1 LDDSWEFNLAT
12 EKQNYKQMKLRKR
25 LEFKPEVA
33 TGSLNDIMFFL
44 LLFFLLVATFANP
57 NVIKLLLPKSSS
69 NQTLD
74 KKQITLSITKERNYF
89 IDKEQIPFNKLE
101 GSLKVIKQKI
111 NDVTIVLRTDNS
123 LTIQDLIDV
132 LAIGNKLQIKM
143 ILATEKRSS

>member
-1 LDDSWEFNLAT
+1 
-12 EKQNYKQMKLRKR
+12 MKLRKR

-57 NVIKLLLPKSSS
+57 NVIKLLLPKSAS

-74 KKQITLSITKERNYF
+74 KKQITLSITKEKNYF
-89 IDKEQIPFNKLE
+89 IDKDQVPFNKLE
-101 GSLKVIKQKI
+101 GALKVIKTRI
-111 NDVTIVLRTDNS
+111 SDVTIVLRTDNT

-143 ILATEKRSS
+143 ILATEKRGS

>member
-1 LDDSWEFNLAT
+1 
-12 EKQNYKQMKLRKR
+12 MKLRKR

-57 NVIKLLLPKSSS
+57 NVIKLLLPKSAS

-74 KKQITLSITKERNYF
+74 KKQITLSITKEKNYF

-101 GSLKVIKQKI
+101 GSLKAIKQKI
-111 NDVTIVLRTDNS
+111 SDVTIVLRTDNS

-143 ILATEKRSS
+143 ILATEKRAG

>member
-1 LDDSWEFNLAT
+1 
-12 EKQNYKQMKLRKR
+12 MKLRKR

-57 NVIKLLLPKSSS
+57 NVIKLLLPKSAS

-74 KKQITLSITKERNYF
+74 KKQITLSITKEKNYF
-89 IDKEQIPFNKLE
+89 IDKEQIQFNKLE
-101 GSLKVIKQKI
+101 GSLKAIKQRI

-143 ILATEKRSS
+143 ILATEKRGG

>member
-1 LDDSWEFNLAT
+1 
-12 EKQNYKQMKLRKR
+12 MKLRKR

-74 KKQITLSITKERNYF
+74 KKQITLSITKEKNYF
-89 IDKEQIPFNKLE
+89 IDKEQVPFNKLE
-101 GSLKVIKQKI
+101 GSLSVIKQKI
-111 NDVTIVLRTDNS
+111 KDVTIVLRTDNS

-143 ILATEKRSS
+143 ILATEKRAG

>member
-1 LDDSWEFNLAT
+1 
-12 EKQNYKQMKLRKR
+12 MKLRKR

-57 NVIKLLLPKSSS
+57 NVIKLLLPKSAS

-74 KKQITLSITKERNYF
+74 KKQITLSITKEKNYY
-89 IDKEQIPFNKLE
+89 IDKEQIQFNKLE
-101 GSLKVIKQKI
+101 GSLKAIKQKI
-111 NDVTIVLRTDNS
+111 SDVTIVLRTDNS

-143 ILATEKRSS
+143 ILATEKRAS

>member
-1 LDDSWEFNLAT
+1 
-12 EKQNYKQMKLRKR
+12 MRLRKR

-33 TGSLNDIMFFL
+33 TGSMNDIMFFL

-74 KKQITLSITKERNYF
+74 KKQITLSITKEKNYF
-89 IDKEQIPFNKLE
+89 IDKDQVPFNKLE
-101 GSLKVIKQKI
+101 GSLKAIKTRI
-111 NDVTIVLRTDNS
+111 SDVTIVLRTDNS

-143 ILATEKRSS
+143 ILATEKRGS

>member
-1 LDDSWEFNLAT
+1 
-12 EKQNYKQMKLRKR
+12 MKLRKR

-74 KKQITLSITKERNYF
+74 KKQITLSITKEKNYF

-101 GSLKVIKQKI
+101 GSLKAIKQKI
-111 NDVTIVLRTDNS
+111 SDVTIVLRTDNS

-143 ILATEKRSS
+143 ILATEKRGG

>member
-1 LDDSWEFNLAT
+1 
-12 EKQNYKQMKLRKR
+12 MKLRKR

-57 NVIKLLLPKSSS
+57 NVIKLLLPKSAS

-74 KKQITLSITKERNYF
+74 KKQITLSITKEKNYF

-101 GSLKVIKQKI
+101 GSLKAIKQRI

-143 ILATEKRSS
+143 ILATEKRAG

>member
-1 LDDSWEFNLAT
+1 
-12 EKQNYKQMKLRKR
+12 MKLRKR

-57 NVIKLLLPKSSS
+57 NVIKLLLPKSAS

-74 KKQITLSITKERNYF
+74 KKQITLSITREKNYF
-89 IDKEQIPFNKLE
+89 IDKEQVPFNKLE
-101 GSLKVIKQKI
+101 GALKVIKTKI
-111 NDVTIVLRTDNS
+111 SDVTIVLRTDNS

-143 ILATEKRSS
+143 ILATEKRGS

>member
-1 LDDSWEFNLAT
+1 
-12 EKQNYKQMKLRKR
+12 MKLRKR

-74 KKQITLSITKERNYF
+74 KKQITLSITKEKNYF

-101 GSLKVIKQKI
+101 GSLKVIKQRI

-143 ILATEKRSS
+143 ILATEKRGS

>member
-1 LDDSWEFNLAT
+1 
-12 EKQNYKQMKLRKR
+12 MKLRKR

-57 NVIKLLLPKSSS
+57 NVIKLLLPKSAS
-69 NQTLD
+69 NQTID
-74 KKQITLSITKERNYF
+74 KKQITLSITKEKNYY

-101 GSLKVIKQKI
+101 GSLKAIKQKI
-111 NDVTIVLRTDNS
+111 SDVTIVLRTDNS
-123 LTIQDLIDV
+123 LSIQDLIDV

-143 ILATEKRSS
+143 ILATEKRAG

>member
-1 LDDSWEFNLAT
+1 
-12 EKQNYKQMKLRKR
+12 MKLRKR

-57 NVIKLLLPKSSS
+57 NVIKLLLPKSAS
-69 NQTLD
+69 NQTID
-74 KKQITLSITKERNYF
+74 KKQITLSITKEKNYY
-89 IDKEQIPFNKLE
+89 IDKEQIPFTKLE
-101 GSLKVIKQKI
+101 GSLMAIKQKI

-143 ILATEKRSS
+143 ILATEKRAG

>member
-1 LDDSWEFNLAT
+1 
-12 EKQNYKQMKLRKR
+12 MKLRKR

-57 NVIKLLLPKSSS
+57 NVIKLLLPKSAS

-74 KKQITLSITKERNYF
+74 KKQITLSITKEKNYY

-101 GSLKVIKQKI
+101 GSLKAIKQKI
-111 NDVTIVLRTDNS
+111 SDVTIVLRTDNS

-143 ILATEKRSS
+143 ILATEKRAG

>member
-1 LDDSWEFNLAT
+1 
-12 EKQNYKQMKLRKR
+12 MKLRKR

-57 NVIKLLLPKSSS
+57 NVIKLLLPKSAS

-74 KKQITLSITKERNYF
+74 KKQITLSVTKEKNYY
-89 IDKEQIPFNKLE
+89 IDKEQVPFDKLE
-101 GSLKVIKQKI
+101 GSLKAVKQKI

-143 ILATEKRSS
+143 ILATEKRGS

>member
-1 LDDSWEFNLAT
+1 
-12 EKQNYKQMKLRKR
+12 MKLRKR

-57 NVIKLLLPKSSS
+57 NVIKLLLPKSAS

-74 KKQITLSITKERNYF
+74 KKQITLSITKEKNYY
-89 IDKEQIPFNKLE
+89 IDKEQIQFNKLE
-101 GSLKVIKQKI
+101 GSLKAIKQRI
-111 NDVTIVLRTDNS
+111 SDVTIVLRTDNS

-143 ILATEKRSS
+143 ILATEKRAS

>member
-1 LDDSWEFNLAT
+1 
-12 EKQNYKQMKLRKR
+12 MKLRKR

-57 NVIKLLLPKSSS
+57 NVIKLLLPKSAS

-74 KKQITLSITKERNYF
+74 KKQITLSITKEKNYF
-89 IDKEQIPFNKLE
+89 IDKDQVPFNKLE
-101 GSLKVIKQKI
+101 GALKVIKTRI
-111 NDVTIVLRTDNS
+111 SDVTIVLRTDNS

-143 ILATEKRSS
+143 ILATEKRGS

>member
-1 LDDSWEFNLAT
+1 
-12 EKQNYKQMKLRKR
+12 MKLRKR

-57 NVIKLLLPKSSS
+57 NVIKLMLPKSAS

-74 KKQITLSITKERNYF
+74 KKQITLSITREKNYF
-89 IDKEQIPFNKLE
+89 IDKEQVPFNKLE
-101 GSLKVIKQKI
+101 GALKVIKTRI
-111 NDVTIVLRTDNS
+111 SDVTIVLRTDNT

-143 ILATEKRSS
+143 ILATEKRGS

>member
-1 LDDSWEFNLAT
+1 
-12 EKQNYKQMKLRKR
+12 MKLRKR
-25 LEFKPEVA
+25 LAFQPEVA

-69 NQTLD
+69 NQTID
-74 KKQITLSITKERNYF
+74 KKQITLSITREKNYF
-89 IDKEQIPFNKLE
+89 IDKDQVPFNQLE
-101 GSLKVIKQKI
+101 GSLKVIKQRV

-143 ILATEKRSS
+143 ILATEKRGG

>member
-1 LDDSWEFNLAT
+1 
-12 EKQNYKQMKLRKR
+12 MKLRKR

-57 NVIKLLLPKSSS
+57 NVIKLLLPKSAS
-69 NQTLD
+69 NQSLD
-74 KKQITLSITKERNYF
+74 KKQITLSITKEKNYY
-89 IDKEQIPFNKLE
+89 IDKEQIQFNKLE
-101 GSLKVIKQKI
+101 GSLKAIKQKI
-111 NDVTIVLRTDNS
+111 SDVTIVLRTDNS

-143 ILATEKRSS
+143 ILATEKR

>member
-1 LDDSWEFNLAT
+1 
-12 EKQNYKQMKLRKR
+12 MKLRKR
-25 LEFKPEVA
+25 LAFQPEVA

-57 NVIKLLLPKSSS
+57 NVIKLMLPKSSS

-74 KKQITLSITKERNYF
+74 KKQITLSITKEKNYF

-101 GSLKVIKQKI
+101 STLKAIKLKI

-143 ILATEKRSS
+143 ILATEKRAG